1 MDIHLHYREKGT
13 GYPLILLHG
22 NGEDGSYFIHQM
34 QYFSRAYRVIAVDT
48 RGHGQS
54 PRGSEPM
61 TLKQFAKDLREFM
74 DEMHID
80 RAHIL
85 GFSDGANIAML
96 FALKYPERVGRLILN
111 GGNLDPSGVRPSVQL
126 PTEIS
131 FWITSNLAYK
141 SFRAKCKA
149 EILRLMVKEPRI
161 SPESLQRLTMKTL
174 VIAGRADMIKEAHTR
189 LIYENLPDGTLEL
202 IPGDHFIAKKNAPA
216 FNRAVAQ
223 FLSN

>member
-111 GGNLDPSGVRPSVQL
+111 GGNLDPSGVRPSVQI
-126 PTEIS
+126 PVEIGFRIAS
-131 FWITSNLAYK
+131 KFSCK
-141 SFRAKCKA
+141 SFHAKCKA